1 MNRKLSLIIAAFLAS
16 YYCYSQNFVSKD
28 LRLYNVATD
37 QEVAMN
43 HFDSHTAV
51 VMVFTSLH
59 CPYAK
64 LYKDRVSALS
74 QRYSDQNVRF
84 VFVNANLSDPSK
96 RETIAKM
103 KMEAKTTQNDVHYFA
118 DKNHSLRKLLNV
130 EKNPEV
136 IILTPSSRGF
146 RKVYQ
151 GAIDDSPQSES
162 EVSQNYVEMTLNNL
176 LSDQAISIAYQ
187 SPVGC
192 RIK

>member
-1 MNRKLSLIIAAFLAS
+1 MNRKLSLIITAFLAS

-146 RKVYQ
+146 QKVYQ

>member
-1 MNRKLSLIIAAFLAS
+1 MIRKLYLTVVAISVYTFS
-16 YYCYSQNFVSKD
+16 FSQTVVSRD
-28 LRLYNVATD
+28 LRLYDVSTD
-37 QEVAMN
+37 QEVTMQ

-74 QRYSDQNVRF
+74 QQYADQNVRF
-84 VFVNANLSDPSK
+84 VFVNANASDPSK
-96 RETIAKM
+96 KETIAKM
-103 KMEAKTTQNDVHYFA
+103 KIEAQTTQEDVHYFA
-118 DKNHSLRKLLNV
+118 DKNHSVRKSLNV

-136 IILTPSSRGF
+136 IILTPSSQGF
-146 RKVYQ
+146 KKIYQ

-162 EVSQNYVEMTLNNL
+162 EVSRNYVEMTLNNL
-176 LSDQAISIAYQ
+176 LSDRAVSVAYQ
-187 SPVGC
+187 RPVGC